1 MKKLTNY
8 QLGPRGVNTK
18 AGTVWIDPGQT
29 VEIDAG
35 DIIGDVPDLGK
46 KPGAAAS
53 SDHADVKALTA
64 QVAELTKQVEELEAD
79 KAELAKVGAA
89 AAKEAEALKGQV
101 AELTKQV
108 ETLTKPGK

>member
-29 VEIDAG
+29 VEIDEKS
-35 DIIGDVPDLGK
+35 IIGDVPDLGK

-53 SDHADVKALTA
+53 SDDEEVKALTA
-64 QVAELTKQVEELEAD
+64 KVDDLTKQVETLTGERDALAKD
-79 KAELAKVGAA
+79 KAD
-89 AAKEAEALKGQV
+89 
-101 AELTKQV
+101 LTKQV

>member
-29 VEIDAG
+29 VEIDAD

-46 KPGAAAS
+46 KPGASAS
-53 SDHADVKALTA
+53 NDGEVKALA
-64 QVAELTKQVEELEAD
+64 DQVAD
-79 KAELAKVGAA
+79 
-89 AAKEAEALKGQV
+89 
-101 AELTKQV
+101 LTKQV
-108 ETLTKPGK
+108 ETLTADNKALTGERDGLAKANADLTKQVDALTKPAK